1 MAAPL
6 VVLAAALV
14 ALLTAGPAEARIPL
28 RLDALRA
35 RYEALYGLPRE
46 YKVPMRDGTLL
57 STVVY
62 LPGRNA
68 TGRFPAVIDRSP
80 YGHRET
86 ELLALLFA
94 PLGFAAVM
102 QDLRGSGQSEG
113 DFSFWRAEGADTY
126 DTLAWIEQQEVCT
139 PASDRN
145 STGNRF

>member
-1 MAAPL
+1 MKISTVLL
-6 VVLAAALV
+6 VLAALV
-14 ALLTAGPAEARIPL
+14 ATGLAMIPL
-28 RLDALRA
+28 KREALRK
-35 RYEALYGLPRE
+35 RYEELYGIPRE

-126 DTLAWIEQQEVCT
+126 DTLAWIEQQEVCS
-139 PASDRN
+139 PASVRS
-145 STGNRF
+145 ST